1 MGVAAQRRR
10 RIGLVVVVVLAL
22 MLELIDPIG
31 RTQAVSSG
39 QVGIAFFAALLTGGA
54 IIFGLSFSSATLWP
68 SLREINEY
76 VGLSDWVT
84 LASLGTLALAAGIL
98 VNLDTLVS
106 FGSIVVIIGDLM
118 GLVSFL
124 KILSLASPDRRKV
137 VLAQRLGAEFSLVA
151 GHSERPTL
159 AEHGRRGVLGRFITE
174 FESSLARSDGTTLR
188 ELVGEV
194 EQATSS
200 LRRRDRG
207 LHAGSHPLHLPTE
220 LAFDLLHRVAQRAL
234 SGRLDPRDAVDL
246 QAQIADSLI
255 GSAVDLSQGANDSH
269 ASAILGRLSLH
280 LAWTASSAWTMSAR
294 KSLESATAR
303 SMIVSSGD
311 LRGRILRSVDPDP
324 SGLSSLDEQLIRPIS
339 TPLGCLTWLR
349 CFVEFYGAPTTVALY
364 PTYQLLSGERYRY
377 NIWDG
382 APILAQLRF
391 RLYANPSNTEEAEV
405 TRTAFGSASN
415 FDRTFL
421 ALSVGLLATL
431 RDARLRSPATL
442 GLPDL
447 SDEPRRLAYEIW
459 SFATHRYFDTAV
471 EGLETLA
478 RYSSQR
484 LPNDLWLQS
493 SISLSQIAVPGPPI
507 IDPVSRMSALGL
519 AIALRLAPLDR
530 LDSPSELHDFLSR
543 LDPAYLSSIR
553 LLADRILPPATA
565 KAPVD
570 AIVEQLCILHEMPN
584 PGGTFTP

>member
-10 RIGLVVVVVLAL
+10 RISLVLVVVLIFVLTF
-22 MLELIDPIG
+22 IDPTG
-31 RTQAVSSG
+31 RQQAVSSG
-39 QVGIAFFAALLTGGA
+39 QIGIALFAALLTGGA

-76 VGLSDWVT
+76 VGISDWVT
-84 LASLGTLALAAGIL
+84 VASLGTLALAFGML
-98 VNLDTLVS
+98 VNTDTIVS
-106 FGSIVVIIGDLM
+106 FGSTVVIFADLI

-124 KILSLASPDRRKV
+124 RILSLASPDRRKV
-137 VLAQRLGAEFSLVA
+137 VLAQRLGAEFALVA
-151 GHSERPTL
+151 EHAERTTL
-159 AEHGRRGVLGRFITE
+159 AEQGSRGVLRRFITE
-174 FESSLARSDGTTLR
+174 FESSLARSDSTGLR

-194 EQATSS
+194 EQASSS
-200 LRRRDRG
+200 LMGQDRRPRT
-207 LHAGSHPLHLPTE
+207 ASSPLQLPTE
-220 LAFDLLHRVAQRAL
+220 LAFHLLHRVAQSAL
-234 SGRLDPRDAVDL
+234 SGRLDPGPAVDL
-246 QAQIADSLI
+246 QAHIADSLI
-255 GSAVDLSQGANDSH
+255 GSAADLSMGPNDSQ
-269 ASAILGRLSLH
+269 ASTILGRLSLH

-349 CFVEFYGAPTTVALY
+349 CFVEFHGAPMTVALY
-364 PTYQLLSGERYRY
+364 PTFQLLSGERYRY

-382 APILAQLRF
+382 APIVAQLRF
-391 RLYANPSNTEEAEV
+391 HLYTNPSNTEEAEV
-405 TRTAFGSASN
+405 TRTSFGSVGD

-421 ALSVGLLATL
+421 AISVGLLATL
-431 RDARLRSPATL
+431 RDARLKAPVTL
-442 GLPDL
+442 GLPDP
-447 SDEPRRLAYEIW
+447 SDEPRRIAYELW
-459 SFATHRYFDTAV
+459 SFATHRYFNTAI

-484 LPNDLWLQS
+484 LRNDLWSQS

-519 AIALRLAPLDR
+519 AIAMRLAPLDR
-530 LDSPSELHDFLSR
+530 LDSPTELHGFLSR
-543 LDPAYLSSIR
+543 LDPSYLSSIR
-553 LLADRILPPATA
+553 LLTDRILPTATS

-570 AIVEQLCILHEMPN
+570 TIIEQLCILHEMPN
-584 PGGTFTP
+584 PGTFTP

>member
-22 MLELIDPIG
+22 ILELIDPIG

-124 KILSLASPDRRKV
+124 KILFLASPDRRKV

-207 LHAGSHPLHLPTE
+207 LHAGSYPLHLPTE

-349 CFVEFYGAPTTVALY
+349 CFVEFYGAPTTVAFY

>member
-207 LHAGSHPLHLPTE
+207 LHAGSYPLHLPTE

-255 GSAVDLSQGANDSH
+255 GSAVDLSQGANDSQ

-349 CFVEFYGAPTTVALY
+349 CFVEFYGAPTTVAFY

>member
-22 MLELIDPIG
+22 ILELIDPIG

-174 FESSLARSDGTTLR
+174 FESSLARSDGTALR

-207 LHAGSHPLHLPTE
+207 LHAGSYPLHLPTE

-255 GSAVDLSQGANDSH
+255 GSAVDLSQGANDSQ

-431 RDARLRSPATL
+431 RDSRLRSPATL

-565 KAPVD
+565 KPPVD
-570 AIVEQLCILHEMPN
+570 AMVEQLCILHEMPN

>member
-22 MLELIDPIG
+22 ILELIDPIG

-124 KILSLASPDRRKV
+124 KILFLASPDRRKV

-207 LHAGSHPLHLPTE
+207 LHAGSYPLHLPTE

-349 CFVEFYGAPTTVALY
+349 CFVEFYGAPTTVAFY

-484 LPNDLWLQS
+484 LPNDLWRQS